1 MEIKL
6 LRVLIYIKFLCL
18 VSIVAHA
25 EEENSTGFKIQ
36 PITTDPLKAALFRIQ
51 SNADYLRKLFVRNRE
66 DYLEIIRAAIQTEDI
81 SDRKLLIIMELIQE
95 IVYSIQECSI
105 EIHNARSN
113 IKNGA
118 TSMSNDI
125 INVRKSF
132 ATHREDYIEVIKAI
146 QTENKFDRKLLIIK
160 ELMEEIVHYIQA
172 SSTVIDTARSNINNE
187 TFSKSA
193 GIITALFSIL
203 ENVSLFGDL
212 IFHFPDMVA
221 KIVRLEKKWI
231 DILLLSA
238 QYVDSYEDIVDESS
252 YAVIS
257 SAIKEL
263 NKIKE
268 KSGKNNNLS
277 NKKKSKR
284 SLSKFM
290 KLEL

>member
-1 MEIKL
+1 MEINL
-6 LRVLIYIKFLCL
+6 LRVLMYNMFLFL
-18 VSIVAHA
+18 LSIVAHA
-25 EEENSTGFKIQ
+25 EEEISTKFKIQ
-36 PITTDPLKAALFRIQ
+36 PIRSDPLKTALFRIQ

-66 DYLEIIRAAIQTEDI
+66 DYLEIIRAIQIENK

-187 TFSKSA
+187 PFSMTDD
-193 GIITALFSIL
+193 ITNALFLLL
-203 ENVSLFGDL
+203 ENISFFGDL
-212 IFHFPDMVA
+212 VSHFPDIVA
-221 KIVRLEKKWI
+221 KILKLEKKWI
-231 DILLLSA
+231 EILLLSV
-238 QYVDSYEDIVDESS
+238 QYTDLIEDLVDKSS

-257 SAIKEL
+257 LAKKEL

-277 NKKKSKR
+277 NKKKSKK
-284 SLSKFM
+284 SFSKFM

>member
-1 MEIKL
+1 MEINL
-6 LRVLIYIKFLCL
+6 LRVLMYNMFLFL
-18 VSIVAHA
+18 LSIVAHA
-25 EEENSTGFKIQ
+25 EEEISTKFKIQ
-36 PITTDPLKAALFRIQ
+36 PIRSDPLKTALFRIQ
-51 SNADYLRKLFVRNRE
+51 SNADYLRESFVRNRK
-66 DYLEIIRAAIQTEDI
+66 DYLEIIKAIKKENK

-187 TFSKSA
+187 PFSMTDD
-193 GIITALFSIL
+193 ITNALFLLL
-203 ENVSLFGDL
+203 ENISFFGDL
-212 IFHFPDMVA
+212 VSHFPDIVA
-221 KIVRLEKKWI
+221 KILKLEKKWI
-231 DILLLSA
+231 EILLLSV
-238 QYVDSYEDIVDESS
+238 QYTDLIEDLVDKSS

-257 SAIKEL
+257 LAKKEL

-277 NKKKSKR
+277 NKKKSKK
-284 SLSKFM
+284 SFSKFM

>member
-1 MEIKL
+1 MEINL
-6 LRVLIYIKFLCL
+6 LRVLMYNMFLFL
-18 VSIVAHA
+18 LSIVAHA
-25 EEENSTGFKIQ
+25 EEEISTKFKIQ
-36 PITTDPLKAALFRIQ
+36 PIRSDPLKTALFRIQ
-51 SNADYLRKLFVRNRE
+51 SNADYLRRMFARYRE
-66 DYLEIIRAAIQTEDI
+66 SYSEIIKAIQTEDI

-187 TFSKSA
+187 PFSMTDD
-193 GIITALFSIL
+193 ITNALFLLL
-203 ENVSLFGDL
+203 ENISFFGDL
-212 IFHFPDMVA
+212 VSHFPDIVA
-221 KIVRLEKKWI
+221 KILKLEKKWI
-231 DILLLSA
+231 EILLLSV
-238 QYVDSYEDIVDESS
+238 QYTDLIEDLVDKSS

-257 SAIKEL
+257 LAKKEL

-277 NKKKSKR
+277 NKKKSKK
-284 SLSKFM
+284 SFSKFM